1 VPMLFA
7 AARSSSILL
16 FAVNVSYAFLRVLMY
31 TPGCGS
37 FRRCIAA
44 QSRSH
49 SRKLTLAAGDVKC
62 SLIGGNTIGSSDR
75 KLLPVCAFR
84 DRGCQA
90 PTI

>member
-1 VPMLFA
+1 VPMLFV

-16 FAVNVSYAFLRVLMY
+16 LAVNDPYAFLRVLMY

-37 FRRCIAA
+37 FRPCIEA
-44 QSRSH
+44 QTRSH
-49 SRKLTLAAGDVKC
+49 TRKLLLAAGDVKC

-75 KLLPVCAFR
+75 KLLPVCSFR